1 MAQWHILARFSLLA
15 EHLELQCFYLHRH
28 STVSD
33 GQNNVVD
40 LAKCKLILTC
50 YALKCMTLR
59 MVIDS
64 SAAVR

>member
-1 MAQWHILARFSLLA
+1 MAQRHILARFSLIA
-15 EHLELQCFYLHRH
+15 EQF
-28 STVSD
+28 
-33 GQNNVVD
+33 VD
-40 LAKCKLILTC
+40 FAKCKLILTC

>member
-15 EHLELQCFYLHRH
+15 EQF
-28 STVSD
+28 
-33 GQNNVVD
+33 VD
-40 LAKCKLILTC
+40 LAKCKLILKC